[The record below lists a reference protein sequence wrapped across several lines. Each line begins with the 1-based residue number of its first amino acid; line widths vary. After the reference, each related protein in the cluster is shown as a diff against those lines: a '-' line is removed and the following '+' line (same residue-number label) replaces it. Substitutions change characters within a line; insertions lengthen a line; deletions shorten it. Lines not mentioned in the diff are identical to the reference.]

1 MSIDLVES
9 IVDLY
14 QSFIDMFRNFSRH
27 PNITSIDDNKSESE
41 SEYDTES

>member
-27 PNITSIDDNKSESE
+27 PVITSIDDNKSEPE
-41 SEYDTES
+41 SEYDAES